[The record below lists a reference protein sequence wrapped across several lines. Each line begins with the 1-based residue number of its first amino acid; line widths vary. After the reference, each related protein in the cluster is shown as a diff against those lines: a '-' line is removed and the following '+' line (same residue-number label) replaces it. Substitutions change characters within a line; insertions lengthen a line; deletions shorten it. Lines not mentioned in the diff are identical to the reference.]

1 MNITHYIAETDG
13 RNAIAAIWFKPKG
26 RKSARVFEVT
36 KDRFDPNEAAEYSGA
51 SEAEIAQ
58 WLLARSKLFSG

>member
-26 RKSARVFEVT
+26 RKSPRVFDVV
-36 KDRFDPNEAAEYSGA
+36 KDRFNPNEAAEFSGA
-51 SEAEIAQ
+51 SEAKITR
-58 WLLARSKLFSG
+58 WLLARSEQVSG